1 MIVPIAHF
9 ANIARYAIRPERRQM
24 ISGNSALRQP
34 QAVIVLPSARI
45 NTLCVARAKRGPAYP
60 ETTVCGL

>member
-1 MIVPIAHF
+1 VPIAHF

-45 NTLCVARAKRGPAYP
+45 NTLCVARAKRHAPRP
-60 ETTVCGL
+60 RSVDLRTL